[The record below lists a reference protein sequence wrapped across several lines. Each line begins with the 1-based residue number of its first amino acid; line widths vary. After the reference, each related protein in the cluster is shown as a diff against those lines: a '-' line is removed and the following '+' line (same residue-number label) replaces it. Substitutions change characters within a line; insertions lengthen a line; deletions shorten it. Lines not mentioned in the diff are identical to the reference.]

1 MGSNPEIALS
11 QCSFCLLKSLYK
23 VSLLTL
29 ALIAWLACFLHPLP
43 IHYPSLPIH
52 YPSITHITHPLP
64 IHYPSLPI
72 HYPSLPIHYP
82 SITHPLP
89 IITHPLPI
97 ITHLL
102 PIHYPSITHHYPSR
116 NGSSHWRVSLTLDT
130 YFLVQFWATKVFTTA
145 VQITIIKCLR
155 LLPSFSLA
163 MCVLSVYTHQSI
175 AFNRMCVVA
184 HALCSRDC
192 KITIA

>member
-11 QCSFCLLKSLYK
+11 QEIQCSFVYWSHFIKCLCLRWPW
-23 VSLLTL
+23 LLGLL
-29 ALIAWLACFLHPLP
+29 AFS
-43 IHYPSLPIH
+43 IHYPSLPIQ
-52 YPSITHITHPLP
+52 
-64 IHYPSLPI
+64 YPSLPI

-82 SITHPLP
+82 SITIQYPSLP

-97 ITHLL
+97 HYPSITHHYPSITHLL

>member
-29 ALIAWLACFLHPLP
+29 ALIAWLAVFL
-43 IHYPSLPIH
+43 
-52 YPSITHITHPLP
+52 HPLP

-72 HYPSLPIHYP
+72 HYPSLPI
-82 SITHPLP
+82 ITHPLP
-89 IITHPLPI
+89 IYYPS

-102 PIHYPSITHHYPSR
+102 PIHYPSLPIYYPSITHHYPSR
-116 NGSSHWRVSLTLDT
+116 NGSSHWRVTLTLDT

>member
-43 IHYPSLPIH
+43 IHYPS
-52 YPSITHITHPLP
+52 
-64 IHYPSLPI
+64 
-72 HYPSLPIHYP
+72 
-82 SITHPLP
+82 ITHPLP

-97 ITHLL
+97 HYPSITHHYPSITHLL
-102 PIHYPSITHHYPSR
+102 PIHYPSLPIYYPSITHHYPSLPIYYPSITHHYPSR
-116 NGSSHWRVSLTLDT
+116 NGSSHWRVTLTLDT

-163 MCVLSVYTHQSI
+163 VCVLSVYTHQSI